1 MARRDFRQFG
11 LADSIV
17 RRRGE
22 RSEWLDQLDAAL
34 DWPALETIVAGI
46 YASREGGLAY
56 PLLTYVKLL
65 LLQQWYGLSD
75 EGLEAAVD
83 DRLSFLRF
91 AGIPLAE
98 SVPDHSSVW
107 RFREQLA
114 RRGLAA
120 RLLAE
125 VNRQLDAKGLILRR
139 GTLIDAT
146 ILEAAVRPPGGDA
159 GEVSG
164 RDPQAGWTR
173 KNGRSR
179 FGYKAHAAV
188 DEGSGIVREAVMT
201 PADVH
206 DSVPADDLVQGDEGA
221 VYADKA
227 YDSEAR
233 RAGLRARGIEPR
245 IMHKARRNRPL
256 KPWQVAFNKAVAPIR
271 AGVERLFGTVKRAY
285 GHRRVRYLG
294 LARND
299 VQLQAMC
306 AAINLRRALAL
317 GRIPDPRRR
326 QGRRYPLAPLLLFSV
341 LAVLAGATSY
351 RGILVFIAVHRERL
365 NAVFGAA
372 LRRAP
377 AVNTLRALFLA
388 LDPAELEAA
397 FRQHARELCDAA
409 PTPGSRTVALDGK
422 TLKRSFDHLNDKAA
436 AHV

>member
-17 RRRGE
+17 QRRGKK
-22 RSEWLDQLDAAL
+22 SEWLDRLDTAL
-34 DWPALETIVAGI
+34 DWPALETVVAGI

-56 PLLTYVKLL
+56 PPLTYVKLL

-75 EGLEAAVD
+75 EGLEAAVEPALRPAKPD
-83 DRLSFLRF
+83 RGDRLSFRRF

-114 RRGLAA
+114 RRGLAEA
-120 RLLAE
+120 LLAE
-125 VNRQLDAKGLILRR
+125 INRQLDAKGLILRR

-159 GEVSG
+159 GEVSA
-164 RDPQAGWTR
+164 RDPQAGWTK
-173 KNGRSR
+173 KNGKSR

-188 DEGSGIVREAVMT
+188 DEGSGLVREAVMT

-206 DSVPADDLVQGDEGA
+206 DSIKGDDLVQGDEAA

-227 YDSEAR
+227 YDCEKR
-233 RAGLRARGIEPR
+233 RAGLRERGIAPR

-256 KPWQVAFNKAVAPIR
+256 KPWQVAFNKAVAPVR
-271 AGVERLFGTVKRAY
+271 AGVERLFATMKRTY

-294 LARND
+294 LARNE

-317 GRIPDPRRR
+317 G
-326 QGRRYPLAPLLLFSV
+326 LA
-341 LAVLAGATSY
+341 
-351 RGILVFIAVHRERL
+351 
-365 NAVFGAA
+365 
-372 LRRAP
+372 
-377 AVNTLRALFLA
+377 
-388 LDPAELEAA
+388 
-397 FRQHARELCDAA
+397 
-409 PTPGSRTVALDGK
+409 
-422 TLKRSFDHLNDKAA
+422 
-436 AHV
+436 

>member
-1 MARRDFRQFG
+1 MARRDFRQLG

-17 RRRGE
+17 RRRGKK
-22 RSEWLDQLDAAL
+22 SEWLERLDAAL
-34 DWPALETIVAGI
+34 DWPALETIVANI

-83 DRLSFLRF
+83 DRLSFRRF

-98 SVPDHSSVW
+98 GVPDHGSTW
-107 RFREQLA
+107 RFREELA
-114 RRGLAA
+114 KRGLAE

-125 VNRQLDAKGLILRR
+125 VDRQLDAKGLVLRR

-146 ILEAAVRPPGGDA
+146 ILEAAVRPPAGEA
-159 GEVSG
+159 GEVSP

-188 DEGSGIVREAVMT
+188 DEGSGIVRAATLT
-201 PADVH
+201 PAGAH
-206 DSVPADDLVQGDEGA
+206 DSVPADDLVQGDEEA

-227 YDSEAR
+227 YDSEQR
-233 RAGLRARGIEPR
+233 RAGLRERGIEPR
-245 IMHKARRNRPL
+245 IMHEARRNRPL
-256 KPWQVAFNKAVAPIR
+256 EPWQVAFNKAVAPIR
-271 AGVERLFGTVKRAY
+271 AGVERLFATMKRTY

-299 VQLQAMC
+299 VQLQALC

-317 GRIPDPRRR
+317 GS
-326 QGRRYPLAPLLLFSV
+326 A
-341 LAVLAGATSY
+341 
-351 RGILVFIAVHRERL
+351 
-365 NAVFGAA
+365 
-372 LRRAP
+372 
-377 AVNTLRALFLA
+377 
-388 LDPAELEAA
+388 
-397 FRQHARELCDAA
+397 
-409 PTPGSRTVALDGK
+409 
-422 TLKRSFDHLNDKAA
+422 
-436 AHV
+436 

>member
-1 MARRDFRQFG
+1 MARRDFRQLG

-17 RRRGE
+17 QRRGKK
-22 RSEWLDQLDAAL
+22 SEWLDRLDAAL
-34 DWPALETIVAGI
+34 DWPALETIVEGV
-46 YASREGGLAY
+46 YASREGGRAY
-56 PLLTYVKLL
+56 PLLTYIKLL

-83 DRLSFLRF
+83 DRLSFRRF

-114 RRGLAA
+114 KRGLAE

-146 ILEAAVRPPGGDA
+146 ILEAAVRPPAGDA
-159 GEVSG
+159 GEVSP
-164 RDPQAGWTR
+164 RDPQAGWTK
-173 KNGRSR
+173 KNGKSR

-188 DEGSGIVREAVMT
+188 DEDSGIVRAATMT

-233 RAGLRARGIEPR
+233 RTGLRERGIEPR
-245 IMHKARRNRPL
+245 IMYQARRNRPL
-256 KPWQVAFNKAVAPIR
+256 KPWQAAFNRAIAPIR
-271 AGVERLFGTVKRAY
+271 AGVERLFGTMKRAY

-317 GRIPDPRRR
+317 G
-326 QGRRYPLAPLLLFSV
+326 LA
-341 LAVLAGATSY
+341 
-351 RGILVFIAVHRERL
+351 
-365 NAVFGAA
+365 
-372 LRRAP
+372 
-377 AVNTLRALFLA
+377 
-388 LDPAELEAA
+388 
-397 FRQHARELCDAA
+397 
-409 PTPGSRTVALDGK
+409 
-422 TLKRSFDHLNDKAA
+422 
-436 AHV
+436 

>member
-1 MARRDFRQFG
+1 MARRDFRQLG
-11 LADSIV
+11 LADGIV
-17 RRRGE
+17 QRRGKKTAWLE
-22 RSEWLDQLDAAL
+22 RLDAAL
-34 DWPALETIVAGI
+34 DWAALETIVAGI

-75 EGLEAAVD
+75 EGLEAAAD
-83 DRLSFLRF
+83 DRLSFRRF

-107 RFREQLA
+107 RFREELA
-114 RRGLAA
+114 RRGLAEE
-120 RLLAE
+120 LLAE

-146 ILEAAVRPPGGDA
+146 ILEAAVRPPAGDA
-159 GEVSG
+159 GEVSP

-173 KNGRSR
+173 KNGKSR

-188 DEGSGIVREAVMT
+188 DEGSGLVRAATTT

-206 DSVPADDLVQGDEGA
+206 DSVEADGLVQGDERA

-233 RAGLRARGIEPR
+233 RAGLRERAIEPR
-245 IMHKARRNRPL
+245 IMYQARRNRPL
-256 KPWQVAFNKAVAPIR
+256 KPWQTWFNKAVAPVR
-271 AGVERLFGTVKRAY
+271 AGVERLFATIKRTY

-317 GRIPDPRRR
+317 G
-326 QGRRYPLAPLLLFSV
+326 LA
-341 LAVLAGATSY
+341 
-351 RGILVFIAVHRERL
+351 
-365 NAVFGAA
+365 
-372 LRRAP
+372 
-377 AVNTLRALFLA
+377 
-388 LDPAELEAA
+388 
-397 FRQHARELCDAA
+397 
-409 PTPGSRTVALDGK
+409 
-422 TLKRSFDHLNDKAA
+422 
-436 AHV
+436 